1 MRKLKN
7 ENYRVM
13 IEPRRLGDL
22 GSVSLGDH
30 YMCKDEADR
39 QRQYRE
45 RCEQIVSEVKRHV
58 AEVGYVSVVFDT
70 VHVCEYCGS
79 QWTEDDDKYNGGCCA
94 KDQEAYDLR
103 GATSAA

>member
-7 ENYRVM
+7 ENYHVV

-22 GSVSLGDH
+22 GSVSLSDR

-45 RCEQIVSEVKRHV
+45 RCEQIANEVRRHV
-58 AEVGYVSVVFDT
+58 AEVGSVSVACDT
-70 VHVCEYCGS
+70 VAVCEHCGS
-79 QWTEDDDKYNGGCCA
+79 QWTEDDDQYNGGCCA
-94 KDQEAYDLR
+94 KDQEAYDSR
-103 GATSAA
+103 AATSAA

>member
-13 IEPRRLGDL
+13 IEPRCLGDL
-22 GSVSLGDH
+22 GSVILGDH

-45 RCEQIVSEVKRHV
+45 RCEQIANEVMRHV
-58 AEVGYVSVVFDT
+58 ADVGSVCVDCDR
-70 VHVCEYCGS
+70 VAVCEHCGS
-79 QWTEDDDKYNGGCCA
+79 PWTEDDDQYNGGCCA
-94 KDQEAYDLR
+94 KDQEVYDSR
-103 GATSAA
+103 VATSAE